1 MKKFLYL
8 FLVLILTLF
17 IGIKVNSY
25 FKSIETKINLLAS
38 SVVDET
44 NSLNTIKSSGE
55 NTFQN
60 LNFQKPNFVEVA
72 KTTIDNV
79 VHVKNST
86 NISNDFSLED
96 LIFGRR
102 QQRPLIGSGS
112 GVIISPDGYIITNSH
127 VVENADKIEI
137 TTNSNQ
143 TFYAE
148 LVGSDDQNDI
158 ALLKINS
165 NEVLSYATFGDSD
178 STQIGE
184 WVLAV
189 GNPFNLNSTV
199 TAGIISAKS
208 RNLDPSGR
216 TTQSYIQTDAAVNPG
231 NSGGA
236 LVNTK
241 GELIGINT
249 AIQSQTGSYI
259 GYSFAVPSNIARK
272 VIEDIMEFGVVQYG
286 FLGVTGSSL
295 NSSISKKL
303 GTIDT
308 EGFYISSVEEGS
320 GANIAGI
327 KSGDIIKKID
337 GISINKFSDLKGY
350 LNSKRPNDVVKI
362 KLKVNSKE
370 KLVSVKLNK
379 NERVQFY
386 LIGVLKNMSK
396 EELIKSN
403 FSSAVKI
410 SEFNNNYK
418 KYWEDYGIKVGN
430 IVKSIN
436 GNKIHTI
443 LDVEKILK
451 SRKYHDPINI
461 EIIND
466 NNITERFNFR

>member
-38 SVVDET
+38 SVVNET
-44 NSLNTIKSSGE
+44 NSLNTVKSSDE

-60 LNFQKPNFVEVA
+60 LSFQKPDFVEVA
-72 KTTIDNV
+72 KKTIDNV

-102 QQRPLIGSGS
+102 QQRPLIGTGS
-112 GVIISPDGYIITNSH
+112 GVIISPDGYIITNLH
-127 VVENADKIEI
+127 VVKNADKIEI

-143 TFYAE
+143 TFDAE

-303 GTIDT
+303 GTKDT
-308 EGFYISSVEEGS
+308 KGFYINSVEEGS

-327 KSGDIIKKID
+327 KSGDIIKQVD
-337 GISINKFSDLKGY
+337 GININKFSDLKGY
-350 LNSKRPNDVVKI
+350 LNSKRPNDIVKI
-362 KLKVNSKE
+362 KLKINSKE

-379 NERVQFY
+379 NERIQFY
-386 LIGVLKNMSK
+386 LIGILKNISK
-396 EELIKSN
+396 DELIKSN
-403 FSSAVKI
+403 ASSGVKI

-430 IVKSIN
+430 IIKSIN

>member
-8 FLVLILTLF
+8 FLALILTLF

-44 NSLNTIKSSGE
+44 NSLNTVKSSGE

-102 QQRPLIGSGS
+102 QQRPLIGTGS

-127 VVENADKIEI
+127 VVKNADKIEI

-143 TFYAE
+143 TFDAE

-418 KYWEDYGIKVGN
+418 KYWEDYGIRVGN

>member
-8 FLVLILTLF
+8 FLALILTLF

-44 NSLNTIKSSGE
+44 NSLNTVKSSGE

-102 QQRPLIGSGS
+102 QQRPLIGTGS

-143 TFYAE
+143 TFDAE

>member
-8 FLVLILTLF
+8 FLALILTLF
-17 IGIKVNSY
+17 IGIKANSY
-25 FKSIETKINLLAS
+25 FKSIETKINLLAN

-44 NSLNTIKSSGE
+44 NSLNTVKSSGK

-102 QQRPLIGSGS
+102 QQRPLIGTGS

-127 VVENADKIEI
+127 VVKNADKIEI

-143 TFYAE
+143 TFDAE

-418 KYWEDYGIKVGN
+418 KYWEDYGIRVGN

>member
-8 FLVLILTLF
+8 FLVLILSLF
-17 IGIKVNSY
+17 IGIKVNAY
-25 FKSIETKINLLAS
+25 FKSIETKINLLSS
-38 SVVDET
+38 SVINEIPV
-44 NSLNTIKSSGE
+44 LNNLQTSDK
-55 NTFQN
+55 NNLQN
-60 LNFQKPNFVEVA
+60 LNFQKPDFVEIA
-72 KTTIDNV
+72 KKTIDNV
-79 VHVKNST
+79 VHVKNSS

-102 QQRPLIGSGS
+102 QQRPLIGTGS

-127 VVENADKIEI
+127 VIKNADKIEV

-143 TFYAE
+143 TFDAE
-148 LVGSDDQNDI
+148 LIGSDDKNDI

-241 GELIGINT
+241 GQLIGINT

-259 GYSFAVPSNIARK
+259 GYSFAVPSNIAKK

-295 NSSISKKL
+295 NSSISKVL
-303 GTIDT
+303 GIKDT
-308 EGFYISSVEEGS
+308 EGFYINSIEEGS

-327 KSGDIIKKID
+327 KSGDIIKQID

-362 KLKVNSKE
+362 KLKTNSKE
-370 KLVSVKLNK
+370 TLVSVKLNK
-379 NERVQFY
+379 NERIQFY
-386 LIGVLKNMSK
+386 LIGILKNISK
-396 EELIKSN
+396 DELKQFNVS
-403 FSSAVKI
+403 FGVKI
-410 SEFNNNYK
+410 SEFNDNYK
-418 KYWEDYGIKVGN
+418 KYWNDYGIKVGN

-436 GNKIHTI
+436 GNKIQTI
-443 LDVEKILK
+443 LDVEKILI
-451 SRKYHDPINI
+451 SRSYHDPINI

-466 NNITERFNFR
+466 NNIIERFNFR

>member
-8 FLVLILTLF
+8 FLTLILTLF
-17 IGIKVNSY
+17 IGIKVSSY

-143 TFYAE
+143 TFDAE

>member
-8 FLVLILTLF
+8 FLALILTLF
-17 IGIKVNSY
+17 IGIKVSSY

-44 NSLNTIKSSGE
+44 NSLNTVKSSGE

-102 QQRPLIGSGS
+102 QQRPLIGTGS

-143 TFYAE
+143 KFDAE

>member
-38 SVVDET
+38 SVVNET
-44 NSLNTIKSSGE
+44 NSLNTVKSSDE

-60 LNFQKPNFVEVA
+60 LSFQKPDFVEVA
-72 KTTIDNV
+72 KRTIDNV

-102 QQRPLIGSGS
+102 QQRPLIGTGS
-112 GVIISPDGYIITNSH
+112 GVIISPDGYIITNLH
-127 VVENADKIEI
+127 VVKNADKIEI

-143 TFYAE
+143 TFDAE

-303 GTIDT
+303 GTKDT
-308 EGFYISSVEEGS
+308 KGFYINSVEEGS

-327 KSGDIIKKID
+327 KSGDIIKQVD
-337 GISINKFSDLKGY
+337 GININKFSDLKGY
-350 LNSKRPNDVVKI
+350 LNSKRPNDIVKI
-362 KLKVNSKE
+362 KLKINSKE

-379 NERVQFY
+379 NERIQFY
-386 LIGVLKNMSK
+386 LIGILKNISK
-396 EELIKSN
+396 DELIKSN
-403 FSSAVKI
+403 VSSGVKI

-430 IVKSIN
+430 IIKSIN

>member
-38 SVVDET
+38 SVVNET
-44 NSLNTIKSSGE
+44 NSLNTVKSSDE

-60 LNFQKPNFVEVA
+60 LNFQKPDFVEVA
-72 KTTIDNV
+72 KRTIDNV

-102 QQRPLIGSGS
+102 QQRPLIGTGS

-127 VVENADKIEI
+127 VVKNADKIEI

-143 TFYAE
+143 TFDAE

-272 VIEDIMEFGVVQYG
+272 VIEDIMEFGVVKYG

-295 NSSISKKL
+295 NSSMSKKL
-303 GTIDT
+303 GTKDT
-308 EGFYISSVEEGS
+308 KGFYINSVEEGS

-327 KSGDIIKKID
+327 KSGDIIKQVD
-337 GISINKFSDLKGY
+337 GININKFSDLKGY
-350 LNSKRPNDVVKI
+350 LNSKRPNDIVKI
-362 KLKVNSKE
+362 KLKINSKE

-379 NERVQFY
+379 NERIQFY
-386 LIGVLKNMSK
+386 LIGILKNISK
-396 EELIKSN
+396 DELIKSN
-403 FSSAVKI
+403 ASSGVKI

-430 IVKSIN
+430 IIKSIN

>member
-8 FLVLILTLF
+8 FLALILTLF

-44 NSLNTIKSSGE
+44 NSLNTVKSSGK

-60 LNFQKPNFVEVA
+60 LDFQKPNFVEVA
-72 KTTIDNV
+72 KITIDNV

-96 LIFGRR
+96 LIFGKR
-102 QQRPLIGSGS
+102 QQRPLIGTGS

-127 VVENADKIEI
+127 VVKNAEKIEI

-143 TFYAE
+143 TFDAE

-303 GTIDT
+303 GTKDT
-308 EGFYISSVEEGS
+308 EGFYINSVEEGS

-327 KSGDIIKKID
+327 KSGDIIKQID

-403 FSSAVKI
+403 FSSGVKI

-418 KYWEDYGIKVGN
+418 KYWKDYGIRTGN

>member
-8 FLVLILTLF
+8 FLTLILSLF
-17 IGIKVNSY
+17 IGINVNTY
-25 FKSIETKINLLAS
+25 FKSIEAKINLLSS
-38 SVVDET
+38 SVINEIPV
-44 NSLNTIKSSGE
+44 LNNLQTSDK
-55 NTFQN
+55 NNLQN
-60 LNFQKPNFVEVA
+60 LNFQKPDFVEIA
-72 KTTIDNV
+72 KKTIDNV
-79 VHVKNST
+79 VHVKNSS

-102 QQRPLIGSGS
+102 QQRPLIGTGS

-127 VVENADKIEI
+127 VIKNADKIEV

-143 TFYAE
+143 TFDAE
-148 LVGSDDQNDI
+148 LIGSDDKNDI

-241 GELIGINT
+241 GQLIGINT

-259 GYSFAVPSNIARK
+259 GYSFAVPSNIAKK

-295 NSSISKKL
+295 NSSISKVL
-303 GTIDT
+303 GIKDT
-308 EGFYISSVEEGS
+308 EGFYINSIEEGS

-327 KSGDIIKKID
+327 KSGDIIKQID

-350 LNSKRPNDVVKI
+350 LNSKKPNDVVKI
-362 KLKVNSKE
+362 KLKTNSKE
-370 KLVSVKLNK
+370 TLVSVKLNK
-379 NERVQFY
+379 NERIQFY
-386 LIGVLKNMSK
+386 LIGILKNISK
-396 EELIKSN
+396 DELKQFN
-403 FSSAVKI
+403 VSSGVKI
-410 SEFNNNYK
+410 SEFNDNYK
-418 KYWEDYGIKVGN
+418 KYWNDYGIKIGN

-436 GNKIHTI
+436 GNKIQTI
-443 LDVEKILK
+443 LDVEKILI
-451 SRKYHDPINI
+451 SRNYHDPINI

-466 NNITERFNFR
+466 NNIIERFNFR

>member
-8 FLVLILTLF
+8 FLALILTLF

-25 FKSIETKINLLAS
+25 FKSIETKINLLDRS
-38 SVVDET
+38 YINKM
-44 NSLNTIKSSGE
+44 NSLNTVKNSNE
-55 NTFQN
+55 NTYEN
-60 LNFQKPNFVEVA
+60 LNFQKPDFIEVA
-72 KTTIDNV
+72 KKTIDNV

-102 QQRPLIGSGS
+102 QQRPLIGTGS

-127 VVENADKIEI
+127 VVKNADKIEI

-143 TFYAE
+143 TFDAE

-303 GTIDT
+303 GTKDT
-308 EGFYISSVEEGS
+308 EGFYINSVEEGS

-327 KSGDIIKKID
+327 KSGDIIKQID
-337 GISINKFSDLKGY
+337 GININKFSDLKGY
-350 LNSKRPNDVVKI
+350 LNSKRPNDIVKI
-362 KLKVNSKE
+362 KLKINSKE

-379 NERVQFY
+379 NERIQFY
-386 LIGVLKNMSK
+386 LIGILKNMSK
-396 EELIKSN
+396 DELIKSN
-403 FSSAVKI
+403 ISSGVKI

-418 KYWEDYGIKVGN
+418 KYWQDYGIRIGN

-443 LDVEKILK
+443 LDVERILK
-451 SRKYHDPINI
+451 SRKYNDPINI

-466 NNITERFNFR
+466 NNLTERFNFR

>member
-8 FLVLILTLF
+8 FLALILTLF

-143 TFYAE
+143 TFDAE